1 MAYLKQKRTIL
12 TYPAE
17 CALRQA
23 ETDDDE
29 LGELHQIQGC
39 LDLDGKSLPSYVG
52 KNSKTKSMVT
62 GDCLGQIL
70 RVRDKQKAGK
80 VCNKIVLQND
90 FQIFRILITNIH
102 HR

>member
-1 MAYLKQKRTIL
+1 
-12 TYPAE
+12 
-17 CALRQA
+17 
-23 ETDDDE
+23 
-29 LGELHQIQGC
+29 
-39 LDLDGKSLPSYVG
+39 
-52 KNSKTKSMVT
+52 MVT